1 MDQLYIY
8 IYERRDIY
16 IYTHTHLNG
25 KDRFPSHLG
34 HHRALVEF
42 PVLYSRFSLV
52 IYFIY
57 NSGYMS
63 IPISQITPPLFPPW
77 CPCVCSLHLC
87 LYFCFAISFIC
98 IFFLDSTKSDILI
111 IEWERKATMTGIVYN
126 PQPALCHNSDV
137 CISFTMS
144 ALVEQKD

>member
-1 MDQLYIY
+1 MK
-8 IYERRDIY
+8 EGMY

-34 HHRALVEF
+34 HHRALIEF

-52 IYFIY
+52 IYFLY
-57 NSGYMS
+57 NSVHML

-77 CPCVCSLHLC
+77 FPCVCSLHLC

-98 IFFLDSTKSDILI
+98 IFFLDSTYKWYINY
-111 IEWERKATMTGIVYN
+111 WMRKATMTGIVYN

-137 CISFTMS
+137 YFSFTMS
-144 ALVEQKD
+144 ALVEQKDE